1 MYKLQ
6 LENSRFHRVSR
17 GQTEDQ
23 ILQTFGRPAI
33 GEAREGAVVLL
44 GEGNF
49 TSYRAR
55 VGEDYAAI
63 AHKFGIGE
71 DRLRR
76 ANGDRPVYPSCVLCI
91 PSADET

>member
-6 LENSRFHRVSR
+6 LENSRFHRVGR

-23 ILQTFGRPAI
+23 IFRIFGGPAI

-49 TSYRAR
+49 TPYRAR

>member
-1 MYKLQ
+1 MYKL
-6 LENSRFHRVSR
+6 NRYTYSFHRVSR

-49 TSYRAR
+49 TPYRAR